1 MRTYSLQEGLSNA
14 LSETAW
20 NVDADQGHYI
30 WSDGSE
36 YFGEFHEAE
45 TCKSEMQWCHDVA
58 DVQVGVKT
66 EVLPPKQQ
74 LLQRAGLHVGQWQE
88 DLAHRP

>member
-20 NVDADQGHYI
+20 NFDADQGHYI

-45 TCKSEMQWCHDVA
+45 TCKSEKQWCHDVA
-58 DVQVGVKT
+58 DV
-66 EVLPPKQQ
+66 
-74 LLQRAGLHVGQWQE
+74 
-88 DLAHRP
+88 